1 MVIYEQLVSHGSGL
15 TIARTPETPSGQ
27 IQRCSKAQDV
37 HEIWGSTMVMMVMTG
52 EVVCRVEDGVSSTI
66 HSSKQ
71 QSSQLL

>member
-1 MVIYEQLVSHGSGL
+1 
-15 TIARTPETPSGQ
+15 
-27 IQRCSKAQDV
+27 
-37 HEIWGSTMVMMVMTG
+37 MVMMVMTG